1 MKEWIEVKD
10 FSNEQYSIN
19 KKVRFKS
26 PMLRSDLFNYSDVYI
41 FVKGAIN
48 LKTGANDDMA

>member
-1 MKEWIEVKD
+1 MG
-10 FSNEQYSIN
+10 N

-41 FVKGAIN
+41 FVKGATN
-48 LKTGANDDMA
+48 LKTGANDDMAWKDCT